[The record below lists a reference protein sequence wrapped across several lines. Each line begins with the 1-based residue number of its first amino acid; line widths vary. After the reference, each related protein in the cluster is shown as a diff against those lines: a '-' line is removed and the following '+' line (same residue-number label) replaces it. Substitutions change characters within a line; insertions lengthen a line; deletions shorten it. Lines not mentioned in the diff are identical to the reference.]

1 MERFLNGEDPYPKKT
16 AEDEQEYHEWNE
28 TDKLDYKKK
37 EKREY
42 ERFTE
47 GIKGKLEQ
55 MQKALR
61 NT

>member
-1 MERFLNGEDPYPKKT
+1 MERFPNGKDPYPKKT
-16 AEDEQEYHEWNE
+16 TEDEQEYHEWNE
-28 TDKLDYKKK
+28 TDKLDYKK
-37 EKREY
+37 KREY